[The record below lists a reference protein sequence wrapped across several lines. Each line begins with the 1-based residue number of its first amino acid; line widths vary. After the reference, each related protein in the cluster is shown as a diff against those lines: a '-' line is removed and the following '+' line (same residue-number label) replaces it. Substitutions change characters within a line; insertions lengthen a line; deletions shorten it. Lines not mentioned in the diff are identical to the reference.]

1 MRHVLTIVVQVA
13 VWSSDRFDALMLGL
27 IKDRPGVFERVNFRR
42 WATVQ
47 IFAYF
52 SALGQW
58 PGIRQNLK
66 ASMTSGLVS
75 PEAVWHNEASCA
87 PPLCCLEQGHLV
99 APCPLHCFT

>member
-1 MRHVLTIVVQVA
+1 MRHVLVIVQQVA

-66 ASMTSGLVS
+66 ASMTCGV
-75 PEAVWHNEASCA
+75 VC
-87 PPLCCLEQGHLV
+87 
-99 APCPLHCFT
+99 